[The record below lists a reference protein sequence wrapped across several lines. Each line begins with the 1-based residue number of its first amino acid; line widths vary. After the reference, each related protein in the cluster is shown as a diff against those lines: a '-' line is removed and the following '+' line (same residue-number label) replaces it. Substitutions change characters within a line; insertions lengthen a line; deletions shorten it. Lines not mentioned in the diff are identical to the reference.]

1 MDNITLNQW
10 NLDLNSTMEKYG
22 TADDSTPGDLAFD
35 FNSNLKRRGLAIAMT
50 IWLLLNTKFCT
61 EVLVVTV
68 IFTKII
74 WFWFWSTIAK
84 IFLKLVGYAGIGLIF
99 ANFGHGYEF
108 VNRTFFQWT
117 DEMGIDLKTLAYGT
131 AALTLMNTKELL
143 EELMVEYR
151 ELIIELREAKN

>member
-1 MDNITLNQW
+1 MDHINIIILNQW

-84 IFLKLVGYAGIGLIF
+84 IFLKLVGFAGIGLIF
-99 ANFGHGYEF
+99 GRGYAF
-108 VNRTFFQWT
+108 VNLTIFRWT
-117 DEMGIDLKTLAYGT
+117 DEIGIDLKTLAYGT
-131 AALTLMNTKELL
+131 AALTLVNIKELL
-143 EELMVEYR
+143 KELMVEYQ
-151 ELIIELREAKN
+151 ELIIELREARN